1 MLTWGGEWDGLY
13 SRSRFEFP
21 QSITFVFHVSLY
33 ASISLERS
41 TLFTIQVLFEALQM
55 EYVSVE
61 CKTNM
66 AAKCSTSNANLM
78 NRNLKGGSE
87 NWCVKPS
94 SRKLGNL
101 VI

>member
-1 MLTWGGEWDGLY
+1 
-13 SRSRFEFP
+13 
-21 QSITFVFHVSLY
+21 
-33 ASISLERS
+33 
-41 TLFTIQVLFEALQM
+41 M

-66 AAKCSTSNANLM
+66 AAKCSTSNANLI

>member
-1 MLTWGGEWDGLY
+1 MDCILDLGLN
-13 SRSRFEFP
+13 FP
-21 QSITFVFHVSLY
+21 NPLPLFFTLVCIY
-33 ASISLERS
+33 ASISLGRL
-41 TLFTIQVLFEALQM
+41 TLFTIQVLFEALPM

-66 AAKCSTSNANLM
+66 AAKCSTSNANLI